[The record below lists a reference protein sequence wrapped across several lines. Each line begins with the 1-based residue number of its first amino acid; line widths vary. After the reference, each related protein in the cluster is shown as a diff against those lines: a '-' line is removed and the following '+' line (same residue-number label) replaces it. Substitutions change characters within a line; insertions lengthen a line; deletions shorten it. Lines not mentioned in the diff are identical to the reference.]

1 MLLFKLLGIYDL
13 TIETVDKTKEVEAL
27 ALKINLLDLIQRTLT
42 IYKTPSLDLIPA
54 TPITY
59 NKNL

>member
-1 MLLFKLLGIYDL
+1 MLFKLLGIYDL
-13 TIETVDKTKEVEAL
+13 IIEIVNEIKEVEAL
-27 ALKINLLDLIQRTLT
+27 TLKINLLDLVQHTLT
-42 IYKTPSLDLIPA
+42 IYKTLSLDLIPA